1 MLSLQ
6 ICLLQIKYIEG
17 QMVFFVSVFVYIP
30 SAQQN
35 PWMKEWISFMV
46 LDPTCTHLYDHS

>member
-35 PWMKEWISFMV
+35 PWMKEWISFMI